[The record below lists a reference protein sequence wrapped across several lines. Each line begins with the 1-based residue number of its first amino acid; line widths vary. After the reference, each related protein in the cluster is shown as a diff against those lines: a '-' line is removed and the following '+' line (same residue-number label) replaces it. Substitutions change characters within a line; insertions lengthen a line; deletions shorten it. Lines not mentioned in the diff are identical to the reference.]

1 LKCFSLICHL
11 EQSFYD
17 QLIVPLLHRMSNL
30 ESLYL
35 YLVPHNINRFIDGND
50 LKKNIINYMP
60 RLNKFLFNIRSII
73 DFNNQ
78 ISLLTNDD
86 IQRTFINFKDNQI
99 ISCVNYFPKAKI
111 GQCHI
116 YSYPYTCKKYNNIT
130 NNFPGGL
137 FKCVREILLYDERP
151 FEYEFFIEI
160 S

>member
-1 LKCFSLICHL
+1 
-11 EQSFYD
+11 
-17 QLIVPLLHRMSNL
+17 MSNL

-86 IQRTFINFKDNQI
+86 IQRTFINFK
-99 ISCVNYFPKAKI
+99 A
-111 GQCHI
+111 
-116 YSYPYTCKKYNNIT
+116 
-130 NNFPGGL
+130 
-137 FKCVREILLYDERP
+137 
-151 FEYEFFIEI
+151 
-160 S
+160 